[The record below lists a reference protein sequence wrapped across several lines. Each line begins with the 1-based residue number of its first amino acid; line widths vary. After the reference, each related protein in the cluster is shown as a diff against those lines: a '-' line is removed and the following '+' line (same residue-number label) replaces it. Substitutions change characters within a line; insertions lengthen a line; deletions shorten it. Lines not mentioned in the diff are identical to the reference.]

1 MFSMQPVLSVNAMA
15 KAKLAIQRFIRFINF
30 PILDKSSLSRSAIF
44 QVCDSA
50 RDILPA
56 WQSSAS
62 LLDWPSALIWQPAL
76 VPGAPITAKQAKNP
90 RCKYIYRYGEE
101 SGTAV

>member
-1 MFSMQPVLSVNAMA
+1 MQPVLNVNAMA
-15 KAKLAIQRFIRFINF
+15 KVKLAIHRLIRFINF
-30 PILDKSSLSRSAIF
+30 PVSLIESFSICDSS
-44 QVCDSA
+44 VGYSA
-50 RDILPA
+50 RDNLSA

-90 RCKYIYRYGEE
+90 RYKYIYRYGEE